1 MLIDYPR
8 YHAELCEKLGRL
20 PSQAELARYCNVSP
34 TSVCMARREGK
45 GCHNLK
51 FMGGREANKLII
63 DNDVLAALKR
73 WESLNT
79 AFLAEASG
87 YAQRT
92 VRKSLKRLHAKGLV

>member
-1 MLIDYPR
+1 MLVDYPR
-8 YHAELCEKLGRL
+8 YHAELCELLGRL

-51 FMGGREANKLII
+51 FMDGREANKLIV
-63 DNDVLAALKR
+63 DNDVLTALKR
-73 WESLNT
+73 WEDLNVT
-79 AFLAEASG
+79 FLAEASG

-92 VRKSLKRLHAKGLV
+92 VRKSLKRLRVKGLV